1 MTTPLILGPRQF
13 TNNFIQGPLA
23 GISCAPFRRLT
34 WQYSQPA
41 FSCTEMISCKTLI
54 HQSRDSQQ
62 RFVYKSPLEGPVCF
76 QLAASDPQ
84 EVALATRIVTDLGA
98 DLIDL
103 NCGCPV
109 NKIRRKGAGSGL
121 LQQPKRLYEMIR
133 AMKHHTHVPVS
144 VKIRVEGG
152 SNEVFNADIAHAIQ
166 EAGADFVIV
175 HGRHWTEHYETP
187 CRHEQIRFFVEQM
200 NIPVIGNGDIACLA
214 SLQRMLA
221 TGCAGVMI
229 GRAGVGQPWLIRQ
242 LQAQLLG
249 QAFTVPTPAD
259 IGSMFIDHIQDLSQL
274 LHSDKWAILQAR
286 KMAKYYARPID
297 LRAAFCEALNDCQDF
312 DHFKRLCQE
321 YFVNSAKTKKLTH

>member
-1 MTTPLILGPRQF
+1 MTTPMILGQRQF

-34 WQYSQPA
+34 WQHSQPA

-54 HQSRDSQQ
+54 HQDRRRQQ
-62 RFVYKSPLEGPVCF
+62 RFVYKSTDEGPVCF

-84 EVALATRIVTDLGA
+84 ELAIATQIVTDLGA

-121 LQQPKRLYEMIR
+121 LQQPQHLYQLIR
-133 AMKHHTHVPVS
+133 AMKQNTAVPIS

-152 SNEVFNADIAHAIQ
+152 SGDVFNAEIAQVIQ
-166 EAGADFVIV
+166 EAGADFVVV

-187 CRHEQIRFFVEQM
+187 CHHDDIRFFVEQM
-200 NIPVIGNGDIACLA
+200 SIPVIGNGDIACLA

-229 GRAGVGQPWLIRQ
+229 GRAGVGQPWLIQQ

-249 QAFTVPTPAD
+249 QPFTVPSPAA
-259 IGSMFIDHIQDLSQL
+259 IGAMFIDHIQALSQL

-286 KMAKYYARPID
+286 KMAKYYARPIAER
-297 LRAAFCEALNDCQDF
+297 LAFCEALCSCEDLST
-312 DHFKRLCQE
+312 FKYLCQQ
-321 YFVNSAKTKKLTH
+321 YFGNSMGRHPV